1 MNFYMDNNSN
11 SFINSLKVSQEQG
24 IPISPIQEQQK
35 ALHEITNSYLDT
47 YEEKNSL
54 NAKKYM
60 CYLTAAIYITYK
72 KMYPNLVIRIP
83 FRTKSDTSYQKNIQK
98 EFPNSLDTLIEQLEK
113 NNESLTLETL
123 EKYFPTEPTTKDI
136 QAATIILDH
145 FKEPIL
151 LTYQEGEYDNP
162 LPNVKN
168 NDIDLKESITDL
180 VNKDMKYTNLL
191 IKANSIYSTEFL
203 SEFAFLMLKK
213 QILEGIIDLNYHGF
227 DGEKYPSYQEDL
239 KSVEEKIANGVI
251 QQNFAASITNLQKYE
266 LKHLISNMQY
276 LLEDKLQFNIL
287 NNTIS
292 NVLNQPI
299 VKNTLQATYDYSK
312 TSKKSNGF
320 AAIYYTLHTPYG
332 DIELFLQSNER
343 YYQSK
348 KGSAFHSGMSGKSL
362 DIKDFFEY
370 VNPENETEDLNYF
383 LDSIDLPVSVLDD
396 TKNQKLAESINQKL
410 SRIKIKD
417 SIDVK
422 LSVPTSVTFDSTTT
436 KKDPESLKK
445 KQIADE
451 KIKNAPTVSINTN
464 EYLYLVATSRSA
476 CLNTC
481 SSGHSFSINAAIHH
495 QDIDDEFAEVLR
507 RRDSMTCLG
516 NILLKRLRI
525 ILKTS
530 KADDKTNINKINSIS
545 SLPKL
550 ISPEEIYEY
559 GEELENLIEN
569 TTPKDTEKTDE
580 GLEI

>member
-1 MNFYMDNNSN
+1 
-11 SFINSLKVSQEQG
+11 
-24 IPISPIQEQQK
+24 
-35 ALHEITNSYLDT
+35 
-47 YEEKNSL
+47 
-54 NAKKYM
+54 
-60 CYLTAAIYITYK
+60 
-72 KMYPNLVIRIP
+72 
-83 FRTKSDTSYQKNIQK
+83 
-98 EFPNSLDTLIEQLEK
+98 
-113 NNESLTLETL
+113 
-123 EKYFPTEPTTKDI
+123 
-136 QAATIILDH
+136 
-145 FKEPIL
+145 
-151 LTYQEGEYDNP
+151 
-162 LPNVKN
+162 
-168 NDIDLKESITDL
+168 
-180 VNKDMKYTNLL
+180 MKY
-191 IKANSIYSTEFL
+191 
-203 SEFAFLMLKK
+203 
-213 QILEGIIDLNYHGF
+213 
-227 DGEKYPSYQEDL
+227 
-239 KSVEEKIANGVI
+239 
-251 QQNFAASITNLQKYE
+251 
-266 LKHLISNMQY
+266 
-276 LLEDKLQFNIL
+276 
-287 NNTIS
+287 
-292 NVLNQPI
+292 
-299 VKNTLQATYDYSK
+299 
-312 TSKKSNGF
+312 
-320 AAIYYTLHTPYG
+320 
-332 DIELFLQSNER
+332 
-343 YYQSK
+343 
-348 KGSAFHSGMSGKSL
+348 
-362 DIKDFFEY
+362 
-370 VNPENETEDLNYF
+370 
-383 LDSIDLPVSVLDD
+383 
-396 TKNQKLAESINQKL
+396 
-410 SRIKIKD
+410 

>member
-162 LPNVKN
+162 LPNAKN

-299 VKNTLQATYDYSK
+299 VKDTLQATYDYSK

>member
-162 LPNVKN
+162 LPNAKN

-299 VKNTLQATYDYSK
+299 VKDTLQATYDYSK

-396 TKNQKLAESINQKL
+396 TKNQKLDESINQKL

>member
-162 LPNVKN
+162 LPNAKN

-299 VKNTLQATYDYSK
+299 VKDTLQATYDYSK
-312 TSKKSNGF
+312 TSKKPNGF

-451 KIKNAPTVSINTN
+451 KIKNAPIVSINTN